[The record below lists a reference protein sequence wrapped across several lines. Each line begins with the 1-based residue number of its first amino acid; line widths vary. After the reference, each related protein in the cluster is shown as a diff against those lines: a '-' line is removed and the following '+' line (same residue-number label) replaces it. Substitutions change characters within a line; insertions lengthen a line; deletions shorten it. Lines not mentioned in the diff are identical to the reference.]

1 MATKALISAD
11 AALLSSGLQI
21 LDQIRD
27 HLRLEYGPEG
37 LSEDHMIDQMA
48 VAIFKSTRFN
58 SAESGIFHA
67 HVKSYLDRTRDEQ
80 SSSTHELTPEEE
92 AQVAGVLLGIAFQ
105 ADRNAYSGCIGLLS
119 QLSTTE
125 YRNFDR
131 ARSQLRKLQ
140 SARKA
145 G

>member
-1 MATKALISAD
+1 MRMATKALISAD

-58 SAESGIFHA
+58 SAESGIFHT

-80 SSSTHELTPEEE
+80 SSS
-92 AQVAGVLLGIAFQ
+92 AQRLHRAALATVYHRI
-105 ADRNAYSGCIGLLS
+105 S
-119 QLSTTE
+119 QFRS
-125 YRNFDR
+125 R
-131 ARSQLRKLQ
+131 AQP
-140 SARKA
+140 AP
-145 G
+145 